1 MTLMEQEVR
10 RLGKNEGYNDKETEK
25 GEQPSGIDA
34 ELKEED
40 EEGEE
45 EPLPVSRPKKHDPEL

>member
-25 GEQPSGIDA
+25 GEQESRIDA

-40 EEGEE
+40 GEGEE
-45 EPLPVSRPKKHDPEL
+45 EFQPVSRPKKHDPEL